1 MGMRPV
7 RARLPQLVA
16 GLTVTI
22 IFLAVLSIVLT
33 AAGPDGLGLTE
44 GRTST
49 WIAAVY
55 GLPMLPSLFLSL
67 RHRQPLMLTGN
78 VFALIF
84 FLSLGDRVGFA
95 ELAGATMV
103 AGAALLVTTV
113 LGVTEQIARWIPI
126 PVVHGLIAGAVMPFI
141 VDLFSSLNPSNG
153 SVELSIVVASALLG
167 YVLGLRFL
175 RQLPAVLPAFVAGV
189 VAAAAT
195 GSLGALTRS
204 LSLPQ
209 LQLLTPE
216 FSWEAILTVAP
227 VVLALLTLQ
236 SNIPSVLYVRSQ
248 DFDPPERAIN
258 VVSGVGT
265 IAASLFGPVAMSLA
279 LPAALVVAGPGAGEH
294 TARYRSVF
302 MPIAAGLLIALFA
315 GTAAELA
322 VVLPPVL
329 LLAIAGLALL
339 PALSAALKAISA
351 GPLVLG
357 PLFAFAIALSDLTL
371 LGLGPFFW
379 ALVLGTLTSFFLERE
394 GWKELASRP
403 LRGTNAPR

>member
-1 MGMRPV
+1 MLPD
-7 RARLPQLVA
+7 RASVPQLVA

-44 GRTST
+44 RRTGT
-49 WIAAVY
+49 WIVAVY
-55 GLPMLPSLFLSL
+55 GLPMIPSLVLSL
-67 RHRQPLMLTGN
+67 RRRQPLMLTGN

-95 ELAGATMV
+95 ELAGASMV
-103 AGAALLVTTV
+103 AGAALLLTTL
-113 LGVTEQIARWIPI
+113 LGATEQLARWIPI
-126 PVVHGLIAGAVMPFI
+126 PVVHGLIAGAVMPFV
-141 VDLFSSLNPSNG
+141 VDLFSSLSPSNG
-153 SVELSIVVASALLG
+153 SAELSIVVASALLG

-175 RQLPAVLPAFVAGV
+175 RQLPAVLPAFLAGV

-195 GSLGALTRS
+195 GSLGALTPS
-204 LSLPQ
+204 LSLPD

-216 FSWEAILTVAP
+216 FSWQAILTVAP

-236 SNIPSVLYVRSQ
+236 ANVPSVLYMRSQ
-248 DFDPPERAIN
+248 GFEPPERAVN

-265 IAASLFGPVAMSLA
+265 VVGSLLGPVAMSLA
-279 LPAALVVAGPGAGEH
+279 LPATLVVAGPGAGKRSS
-294 TARYRSVF
+294 RYRSVA

-322 VVLPPVL
+322 VILPPAL
-329 LLAIAGLALL
+329 LLAIAGLALV
-339 PALSAALKAISA
+339 PALLAALREISA

-357 PLFAFAIALSDLTL
+357 PLFAFAIALSDLTFI
-371 LGLGPFFW
+371 GLGPFFW
-379 ALVLGTLTSFFLERE
+379 SLVLGTLTSFFLERE
-394 GWKELASRP
+394 GWDQLVSGP
-403 LRGTNAPR
+403 LRGTGTPR